1 MRQPLTPPRAIARA
15 MGAAMLLVLAACA
28 GNQDPSRA
36 PVEFRGSNPAGGGAV
51 RATPG
56 IVAYDSYEAA
66 VAREGETVAEIGGR
80 VGISGAE
87 LGAYNGLQP
96 GTVLRAGDEL
106 VLPPRPGGYG
116 GVSVAAATPTAPAA
130 ASPATAPF
138 GTPSATGPAV
148 GTPVPV
154 TGGSV
159 ETGSL
164 DPAIGSVA
172 DGTDGTA
179 IAATT
184 PATEGQQGTR
194 GDWTDASEGNAAWSP
209 DLAAAAI
216 DRAETPAPSANGTAN
231 SAAAEGQAALSDA
244 AAAAAGA
251 PETGPTPGNSIAT
264 PPSADTPLPPDP
276 EPAPRPAS
284 PELSQYQSDA
294 PELTPDTRTAAVE
307 EDAAAADREAAAALD
322 GTSASAAPD
331 LGLSFLRP
339 VDGAI
344 AVPYNLS
351 NTGVRNEG
359 VDFDAPPG
367 SVVRAAAAGEVA
379 LVSQSLGGL
388 GTIVLIRHR
397 GDVLTVYGRVT
408 NVQVGKGSRVAAG
421 QPIGVVA
428 EGDGASPPR
437 MHFEIRRG
445 AESVDPERYL

>member
-1 MRQPLTPPRAIARA
+1 TAPLADPALGAPTP
-15 MGAAMLLVLAACA
+15 GLAT
-28 GNQDPSRA
+28 
-36 PVEFRGSNPAGGGAV
+36 GGA
-51 RATPG
+51 
-56 IVAYDSYEAA
+56 
-66 VAREGETVAEIGGR
+66 
-80 VGISGAE
+80 
-87 LGAYNGLQP
+87 
-96 GTVLRAGDEL
+96 
-106 VLPPRPGGYG
+106 
-116 GVSVAAATPTAPAA
+116 
-130 ASPATAPF
+130 
-138 GTPSATGPAV
+138 
-148 GTPVPV
+148 
-154 TGGSV
+154 V

-164 DPAIGSVA
+164 DPAGDLTAGAPAGTVAGTTAGTAVAASAA
-172 DGTDGTA
+172 DGTAQPGA
-179 IAATT
+179 RS
-184 PATEGQQGTR
+184 G
-194 GDWTDASEGNAAWSP
+194 WTDASEGNAAWSP

-216 DRAETPAPSANGTAN
+216 DRAETPASTAG
-231 SAAAEGQAALSDA
+231 APEAQAALSDA

-251 PETGPTPGNSIAT
+251 PDTGPTPGNSIET
-264 PPSADTPLPPDP
+264 PPSADAPLPPEP
-276 EPAPRPAS
+276 EPAARPAS
-284 PELSQYQSDA
+284 PELAQYQSAA

-307 EDAAAADREAAAALD
+307 EEAKAADRDAAAALD
-322 GTSASAAPD
+322 DTSPSSNPD
-331 LGLSFLRP
+331 LGITFLRP

-351 NTGVRNEG
+351 NSGVRNEG

-367 SVVRAAAAGEVA
+367 SVVRAAAGGEVA